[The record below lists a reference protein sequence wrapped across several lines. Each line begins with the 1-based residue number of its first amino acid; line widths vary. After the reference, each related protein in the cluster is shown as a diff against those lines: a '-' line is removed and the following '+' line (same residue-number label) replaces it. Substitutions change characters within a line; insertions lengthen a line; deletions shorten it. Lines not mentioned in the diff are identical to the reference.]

1 MSDQDAALEQAIP
14 EVVEGMIARMDAEL
28 MAKSQPELAADWW
41 FRWDDKQSIER
52 NVYEFAGC
60 LEHYRRECRQWEE
73 RYNGL
78 VCVVERVRDRY
89 LMPRIR
95 EFLDVLE
102 RKMEE
107 A

>member
-1 MSDQDAALEQAIP
+1 MSEHDEALAAAIP
-14 EVVEGMIARMDAEL
+14 EVVEGMIARMEADL

-41 FRWDDKQSIER
+41 FRWDDERPIEW

-60 LEHYRRECRQWEE
+60 LDHYRRECRQWEE
-73 RYNGL
+73 RYNGR

-95 EFLDVLE
+95 EFLDCLK
-102 RKMEE
+102 RKMEGV
-107 A
+107 